1 VLCSACSS
9 SRFRKGDKS
18 DWDDCNYEEAASQRT
33 EYRSGRTQRSESNI
47 EPNPEPSADMR
58 KGDGSD
64 KEVSTLKDLG
74 KRGL

>member
-1 VLCSACSS
+1 M
-9 SRFRKGDKS
+9 GNKS

-33 EYRSGRTQRSESNI
+33 ECRSGRTQRSESNI